1 MQPSSPPAPIARIA
15 DQLAAMRGV
24 RRLLVAA
31 LLGALVTMALPPFHL
46 LPVLLIAFTGLVWLA
61 AGARSWRGALLIG
74 WVFGF
79 GHFASALYWVAEAF
93 AVAGV
98 AVWAAPFAVAALAA
112 ACAIFPGLVVVAY
125 HGLTA
130 RRAEASP
137 GIARIAVFA
146 SLWTAAEWLRGHLVL
161 GGFPW
166 ALTGYAWMP
175 SESMIQFASLFGIL
189 GLSWVTVFAAA
200 TPATLAWSRRSL
212 IGLTICGLLLVII
225 AIGGAVRLA
234 GTDLADVPGIGLR
247 LVQANISQFHKW
259 RDDLRA
265 AHLER
270 HIALSK
276 EPADNPPTLVIWPET
291 AAPYLLDNEPG
302 IRARIA
308 AAVPADGVL
317 LTGAVRST
325 PTEPGGYRVWN
336 SLHAI
341 NGDGDIIATYDK
353 FHLVPFGE
361 YTPFRALLSLAKLTP
376 GETDFSRGPGI
387 QTIRLPGLPPFSP
400 LICYEAIF
408 PGAVVVA
415 RARPDWMLNITN
427 DAWYGISIGPYQ
439 HFAQTRLRAVEEG
452 LPMIRVAN
460 TGISGVVDSHGRV
473 RAKLGLGVAGFID
486 SPMPGALAR
495 PTLYA
500 WWRDWPVLGVLLA
513 CLAWH
518 LFSRNSAHGRAVDQ
532 RSIQRQKI
540 S

>member
-1 MQPSSPPAPIARIA
+1 MPPSSPPAPIARIA
-15 DQLAAMRGV
+15 DQLAALQGP

-46 LPVLLIAFTGLVWLA
+46 LPVLLIAFPGLVWLA
-61 AGARSWRGALLIG
+61 AGARSWRGAFLIG

-93 AVAGV
+93 SVAGV
-98 AVWAAPFAVAALAA
+98 AVWAAPFAVAVLAA
-112 ACAIFPGLVVVAY
+112 ACAIFPGLVLLAY
-125 HGLTA
+125 HGLIFG
-130 RRAEASP
+130 RGERSR
-137 GIARIAVFA
+137 GFARIAVFA
-146 SLWTAAEWLRGHLVL
+146 SLWTAAEWLRGHVIL

-189 GLSWVTVFAAA
+189 GLSWVAVFAAA
-200 TPATLAWSRRSL
+200 APATLAWSRRSL
-212 IGLTICGLLLVII
+212 IGLTISWLLLVII
-225 AIGGAVRLA
+225 AVGGAVRLA
-234 GTDLADVPGIGLR
+234 GADIADVPGIGLR

-259 RDDLRA
+259 QDDLRA

-270 HIALSK
+270 HIALST
-276 EPADNPPTLVIWPET
+276 EPADNLLSLVIWPET

-308 AAVPADGVL
+308 AAVPADGIL
-317 LTGAVRST
+317 LTGAVRSA
-325 PTEPGGYRVWN
+325 PTESGGYQVWN
-336 SLHAI
+336 SLHAV
-341 NGDGDIIATYDK
+341 NGDGEIIATYDK

-376 GETDFSRGPGI
+376 GETDFSRGPGN

-408 PGAVVVA
+408 PGAVVEQ
-415 RARPDWMLNITN
+415 RDRPDWMLNITN

-452 LPMIRVAN
+452 IPMIRVAN
-460 TGISGVVDSHGRV
+460 TGVSGVVDSHGRV
-473 RAKLGLGVAGFID
+473 RAMLGLGVVGIID

-500 WWRDWPVLGVLLA
+500 WWRDWPVFGILLA
-513 CLAWH
+513 CLAWL
-518 LFSRNSAHGRAVDQ
+518 LFGRSSTHA
-532 RSIQRQKI
+532 RAAE
-540 S
+540 